1 VVDEEGEAT
10 AGKRPVLERA
20 VLEREKPKAFP
31 RGEGCNAFG
40 FAKRCW
46 TPFEKIFWRLGPRE
60 PLSKSVIMPRKM
72 SLVLDES
79 GGEKLGGGKYGDE
92 ALGDV

>member
-1 VVDEEGEAT
+1 MDEEGEAT
-10 AGKRPVLERA
+10 AGKRLVLERGNPGY
-20 VLEREKPKAFP
+20 ET

-40 FAKRCW
+40 FAKQSKAL
-46 TPFEKIFWRLGPRE
+46 FEKIFWRQGPRE
-60 PLSKSVIMPRKM
+60 PLSKSVSMPRKM

-79 GGEKLGGGKYGDE
+79 GGEKLGGGKYGDS